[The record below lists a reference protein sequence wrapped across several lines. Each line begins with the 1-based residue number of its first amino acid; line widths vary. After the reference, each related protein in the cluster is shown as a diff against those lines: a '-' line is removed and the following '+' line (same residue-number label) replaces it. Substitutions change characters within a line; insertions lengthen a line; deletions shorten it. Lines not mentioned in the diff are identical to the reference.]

1 VNVALD
7 VREERLLELAS
18 GGDEDAFRLLVEPH
32 AMRVRSHCRRMLGSS
47 DDADDAL
54 QDVLLRAWRGLPGFD
69 GRSSFRSWL
78 YRIATNVCLN
88 RIAQRRVLAVRTKSG
103 VSVANARA
111 SRETL
116 IEPMKLER
124 FSDEL
129 LCPEDGDWAPEGR
142 YERRE
147 AAELAFVTALRFLP
161 PQQCAVLVLREALG
175 LSAGDV
181 SKTLGTTVASV
192 NSALQRARKS
202 LDERPPD
209 EGESVTLR
217 SAGWNRARPRV
228 RRFVDALERGDARGI
243 VAVLAEAA
251 R

>member
-1 VNVALD
+1 VTVALD

-32 AMRVRSHCRRMLGSS
+32 ALRVRLHCHRMLGSS
-47 DDADDAL
+47 HDADDAL
-54 QDVLLRAWRGLPGFD
+54 QDALLRAWRGLPGFD
-69 GRSSFRSWL
+69 GQCSFRSWL
-78 YRIATNVCLN
+78 YRIATNVCLD
-88 RIAQRRVLAVRTKSG
+88 RIARRRVAAVRIPYG
-103 VSVANARA
+103 VSVANASA

-116 IEPMKLER
+116 VEPMKLER

-129 LCPEDGDWAPEGR
+129 LRPEDDWAPDGR

-202 LDERPPD
+202 LDERLPD
-209 EGESVTLR
+209 EGEGVTIR

>member
-1 VNVALD
+1 VTVALD

-32 AMRVRSHCRRMLGSS
+32 AMRVRAHCHRMLGSS
-47 DDADDAL
+47 HDADDAL

-88 RIAQRRVLAVRTKSG
+88 KIAQRRVLAVRTKSG
-103 VSVANARA
+103 ESVANASA

-116 IEPMKLER
+116 TEPMTLER

-129 LCPEDGDWAPEGR
+129 LRPEDGDWAPEGR

-147 AAELAFVTALRFLP
+147 AAGLAFVTALRFLP

-192 NSALQRARKS
+192 NSALQRARRS
-202 LDERPPD
+202 LDERLPD
-209 EGESVTLR
+209 EGEGVTIG
-217 SAGWNRARPRV
+217 SAGWNGARPRV

-251 R
+251 Q

>member
-1 VNVALD
+1 VTVALD

-32 AMRVRSHCRRMLGSS
+32 AMRLRAHCHRMLGSTN
-47 DDADDAL
+47 DVDDAL
-54 QDVLLRAWRGLPGFD
+54 QDVLLRAWRGLSGFD
-69 GRSSFRSWL
+69 GQSSFRSWL
-78 YRIATNVCLN
+78 YRITTNVCLD
-88 RIAQRRVLAVRTKSG
+88 RIARRRAPAVRIQPG

-116 IEPMKLER
+116 IDPMTLER

-129 LCPEDGDWAPEGR
+129 PRPEDGDSAPEGC

-181 SKTLGTTVASV
+181 SRTLGTTVASV

-202 LDERPPD
+202 LDERLPA
-209 EGESVTLR
+209 EGQDVTMR
-217 SAGWNRARPRV
+217 SARWDRARPRV
-228 RRFVDALERGDARGI
+228 RRFVDALERGDAPGI

>member
-1 VNVALD
+1 VTVALD

-32 AMRVRSHCRRMLGSS
+32 AMRLRAHCHRMLGSTH
-47 DDADDAL
+47 DADDAL
-54 QDVLLRAWRGLPGFD
+54 QDALLRAWRGLSGFD
-69 GRSSFRSWL
+69 DQGSFRSWL
-78 YRIATNVCLN
+78 YRITTNVCLDK
-88 RIAQRRVLAVRTKSG
+88 IARRRARAVRIQSG
-103 VSVANARA
+103 VSVASARA

-124 FSDEL
+124 FSDGL
-129 LCPEDGDWAPEGR
+129 LRPEDGDSAPEGR

-161 PQQCAVLVLREALG
+161 PQQCAVLILREALG

-181 SKTLGTTVASV
+181 SRALGTTVASV

-202 LDERPPD
+202 LDERLPD
-209 EGESVTLR
+209 EGDDVTMR
-217 SAGWNRARPRV
+217 SAGWDRARPRV
-228 RRFVDALERGDARGI
+228 RRFVDALEREDAHGI

>member
-1 VNVALD
+1 VTVALD

-32 AMRVRSHCRRMLGSS
+32 AMRVRAHCHRMLGSS
-47 DDADDAL
+47 HDADDAL

-88 RIAQRRVLAVRTKSG
+88 KIAQRRVLAVRTKAG
-103 VSVANARA
+103 ESVANASA

-116 IEPMKLER
+116 TEPMTLER

-129 LCPEDGDWAPEGR
+129 PRPEDGDSAPEGR

-147 AAELAFVTALRFLP
+147 AAGLAFVTALRFLP

-192 NSALQRARKS
+192 NSALQRARRS
-202 LDERPPD
+202 LDERLPD
-209 EGESVTLR
+209 EGEGVTIG
-217 SAGWNRARPRV
+217 SAGWNGARPRV

-251 R
+251 Q